1 MEVLA
6 EWLARFDTFL
16 PVWARI
22 GGFVATMPI
31 FSRRVPIAARVGL
44 SLLLAALL
52 YPVVPLPGAPPDLLA
67 FSLMIAR
74 EVLVG
79 LAIGFIGGLIFTA
92 AYVSG
97 QLIDFP
103 VGFGLAS
110 VFDPE
115 GALQLPVIAQFQ
127 YVIAILVFLLTNGH
141 HALLRA
147 LAESFQAVPIDE
159 AAFSALT
166 LGAAVEGVASAFA
179 LGLQIAFPILAAL
192 FLTDLALGIVA
203 RAVPQV
209 NVFIVGFPVKITVGV
224 ALVALVLPAYVAV
237 LAWAFGP
244 GGGMMRDVARLLRSL
259 AP

>member
-22 GGFVATMPI
+22 GGFVAAMPVLA
-31 FSRRVPIAARVGL
+31 RRVPVIARAGF

-52 YPVVPLPGAPPDLLA
+52 YPVVALPRVPPELFA
-67 FSLMIAR
+67 FSLMIGR
-74 EVLVG
+74 ELMVG
-79 LAIGFIGGLIFTA
+79 LAIGFISGLIFTA

-103 VGFGLAS
+103 IGFGLAS

-115 GALQLPVIAQFQ
+115 GALQLPVVAQFQ
-127 YVIAILVFLLTNGH
+127 YVIATLVFLLINGH

-147 LAESFQAVPIDE
+147 LAQSFRAVPVDG
-159 AAFSALT
+159 AAFSGLT
-166 LGAAVEGVASAFA
+166 LGAAVEGVAGAFA

-209 NVFIVGFPVKITVGV
+209 NVFIVGFPVKITVGI
-224 ALVALVLPAYVAV
+224 ALVALVLPAYIAV

-244 GGGMMRDVARLLRSL
+244 GGRMMEDVARLLRSL